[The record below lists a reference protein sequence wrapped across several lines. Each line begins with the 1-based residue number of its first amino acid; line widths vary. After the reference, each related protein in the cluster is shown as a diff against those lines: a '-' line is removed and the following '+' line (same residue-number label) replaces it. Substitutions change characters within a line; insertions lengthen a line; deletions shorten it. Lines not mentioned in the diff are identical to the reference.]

1 MTVTGTGTGGHIL
14 NMAGYSYLVK
24 NHGKNFTTWECEY
37 RRNKR
42 CSSIVIRSSDPTV
55 KHYFRIYSI
64 RGEHIHEPTP
74 DNVEIRRFKQRV
86 RDRCRLELSS
96 SRTIYDDELMKG
108 KYSADMLAVLPTFI
122 NMRK

>member
-1 MTVTGTGTGGHIL
+1 MTPL
-14 NMAGYSYLVK
+14 
-24 NHGKNFTTWECEY
+24 
-37 RRNKR
+37 
-42 CSSIVIRSSDPTV
+42 DPTV

-64 RGEHIHEPTP
+64 REEHIHESTP

-96 SRTIYDDELMKG
+96 PRTIYDDELMKG

-122 NMRK
+122 NMRKKKTFFYVLINIRQIV